1 MGLKEKEN
9 NNSSI
14 NTKKVKS
21 SKKNKDEIIV
31 VASGYFDPLH
41 KGHVEYLNLAKKL
54 GTKLIVIVNN
64 DKQAI
69 IKKGK
74 SYMDEKERMFIVSSL
89 KSVDEVFLSI
99 DQDSTVCKSLELL
112 KPNIFAKG
120 GDRFSTEIPETPI
133 CKRNRI
139 KIVDGLGEKIQ
150 SSRNILKLMNKS
162 K

>member
-1 MGLKEKEN
+1 MEQKGKEN
-9 NNSSI
+9 NLNLT
-14 NTKKVKS
+14 NTKKIKS

-74 SYMDEKERMFIVSSL
+74 SYMAEGERLYVVSAL
-89 KSVDEVFLSI
+89 KPVDEVFLSI
-99 DQDSTVCKSLELL
+99 DQDSSVCKSLELL

-120 GDRFSTEIPETPI
+120 GDRFSSEIPETPI
-133 CKRNRI
+133 CKKNGI
-139 KIVDGLGEKIQ
+139 KIIDGLGEKIQ
-150 SSRNILKLMNKS
+150 SSSNILKLINKS